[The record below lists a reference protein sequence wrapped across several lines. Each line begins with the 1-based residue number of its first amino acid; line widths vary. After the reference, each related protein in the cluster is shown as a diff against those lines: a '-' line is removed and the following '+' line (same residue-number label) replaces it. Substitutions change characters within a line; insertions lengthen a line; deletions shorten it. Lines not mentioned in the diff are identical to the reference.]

1 MSRLNISNRR
11 ERALVAA
18 ADALLLPA
26 ALRRAFRRRPASPS
40 RILCFRLERIG
51 DLLMTLPALAE
62 LRAAA
67 PKASIDLVVG
77 SWNRELA
84 AAIPGVN
91 RVETLDAAWLSR
103 PAAEGLT
110 AWQLASRAARWRE
123 RAYDVALNFE
133 PDIRSNLAATAAGA
147 QWTAGFASGGG
158 GALLDAALDYDV
170 EAHVADNAVRL
181 VRAAIGSAPAPS
193 PGGTLALPRT
203 ARAEAARLLAS
214 AGGALK
220 VGVHVNGGRAIKQ
233 WPEDRF
239 RDVAAWLVRERGAT
253 LVLTGT
259 PDDRAQI
266 EKVRAG
272 LPADRVVDVSH
283 GSLVATAA
291 VVERLDLFVAGDTG
305 PLHLAHAVGTPTV
318 GIFGPSDPRRYAPR
332 GARDRIVRIDLPCSP
347 CNRIRQPPARCV
359 GHTPDCLAGVAAAQV
374 IDAIREA
381 LAEGAPSE
389 RAPASEPRARPSTGS
404 GRPELVEGR
413 SEDPRD
419 PASAR
424 AGKSEDQE

>member
-1 MSRLNISNRR
+1 LSRLNISNRR

-123 RAYDVALNFE
+123 
-133 PDIRSNLAATAAGA
+133 
-147 QWTAGFASGGG
+147 
-158 GALLDAALDYDV
+158 
-170 EAHVADNAVRL
+170 
-181 VRAAIGSAPAPS
+181 
-193 PGGTLALPRT
+193 
-203 ARAEAARLLAS
+203 RAEAARLLAS

-332 GARDRIVRIDLPCSP
+332 G
-347 CNRIRQPPARCV
+347 
-359 GHTPDCLAGVAAAQV
+359 
-374 IDAIREA
+374 
-381 LAEGAPSE
+381 
-389 RAPASEPRARPSTGS
+389 
-404 GRPELVEGR
+404 
-413 SEDPRD
+413 
-419 PASAR
+419 
-424 AGKSEDQE
+424 